1 MLTIRPY
8 STATTAYELLDD
20 VKACVKE
27 EPKRLNMRIV
37 VLAGDG
43 LICNSDRAPKG
54 VPVCGTV
61 GCVAGWA
68 LVLTH
73 KTGDHETNF
82 GITGQAAALLGL
94 SPEQA
99 EELFVPD
106 DLLNDIRGIGTTA
119 YMWRVVKHI
128 SAFQKKYENQL
139 KSTIMER

>member
-1 MLTIRPY
+1 MLKSRPY

-37 VLAGDG
+37 VLAGNG
-43 LICNSDRAPKG
+43 LKAGPDRAPRG
-54 VPVCGTV
+54 APACGTV

-68 LVLTH
+68 LVLTR
-73 KTGDHETNF
+73 KTGDHEANL
-82 GITGQAAALLGL
+82 GITGEAEELLGL
-94 SPEQA
+94 NPEQA
-99 EELFVPD
+99 DELFIPN

-128 SAFQKKYENQL
+128 SAFQKKYEDQL
-139 KSTIMER
+139 KATKLER